1 MTWPGFP
8 KRLQSALKA
17 LCCLAEAGTDMQS
30 PDIAEQINVPKSETA
45 KILQLLVWGGFV
57 TSRRGSKGGF
67 QLAPFA
73 DRTTMGEVIDFFLA
87 RHPVE
92 PDRHSPVM
100 RALQQSMASGQQKF
114 ASLTLAEVANFPAR
128 HSQRKTRRASTRR
141 QSGLKVPKVQNS
153 SIRKLKKRSGSNA
166 TNRT

>member
-17 LCCLAEAGTDMQS
+17 LCCLAEAGTDMHS

-57 TSRRGSKGGF
+57 TSRRGTRGGF

-92 PDRHSPVM
+92 IDRHSPVM
-100 RALQQSMASGQQKF
+100 RALQQSMAPCQEKFARLRLADVVNLAGHHSGQQSRSK
-114 ASLTLAEVANFPAR
+114 S
-128 HSQRKTRRASTRR
+128 

-153 SIRKLKKRSGSNA
+153 SIRKLKRRSGSNA

>member
-30 PDIAEQINVPKSETA
+30 PDIAKQINVPKSETA

-57 TSRRGSKGGF
+57 TSRRGTKGGF

-92 PDRHSPVM
+92 IDRHSPVM
-100 RALQQSMASGQQKF
+100 RALQQSMAPCQEKF
-114 ASLTLAEVANFPAR
+114 ARLRLADIVNLPGPR
-128 HSQRKTRRASTRR
+128 SGRKGRSKDTRSQN
-141 QSGLKVPKVQNS
+141 GLKAPKVQNS
-153 SIRKLKKRSGSNA
+153 PIRKLKRRSGSNA

>member
-1 MTWPGFP
+1 MTWPAFP

-30 PDIAEQINVPKSETA
+30 QDIAEQINVPKSETA

-57 TSRRGSKGGF
+57 TSRRGTRGGF

-73 DRTTMGEVIDFFLA
+73 DRVTMGEVIDFFLA

-92 PDRHSPVM
+92 LDRHSPVM
-100 RALQQSMASGQQKF
+100 RALQQSMAPCQEEF
-114 ASLTLAEVANFPAR
+114 ARLRLADVVNFPGSR
-128 HSQRKTRRASTRR
+128 SGKQGHSTNTRR
-141 QSGLKVPKVQNS
+141 QSGLKVPKVQKS
-153 SIRKLKKRSGSNA
+153 SIRKFKRRSGSNA
-166 TNRT
+166 INRT

>member
-1 MTWPGFP
+1 MTWPAFP

-30 PDIAEQINVPKSETA
+30 QDIAEQINVPKSETA

-57 TSRRGSKGGF
+57 TSRRGTRGGF

-73 DRTTMGEVIDFFLA
+73 DRVTMGEVIDFFLA

-92 PDRHSPVM
+92 FDRHSPVM
-100 RALQQSMASGQQKF
+100 RALQQSMAPCQEEF
-114 ASLTLAEVANFPAR
+114 ARLRLADVVNFPGSR
-128 HSQRKTRRASTRR
+128 SRKQGHSTNMRR

-153 SIRKLKKRSGSNA
+153 SIRKFKRRSGSNA